1 MIAKPSVN
9 FTEPRTSLKVE
20 AIFPNLEL
28 IFKKQGY
35 HKCMNSMKM
44 LEAKIDVL
52 TKLLTHV
59 KHKHLATFDLSAI
72 VFVGAL
78 KGGRTIFWCG
88 NGGSAAES
96 SHLAVELIGR
106 FKNNRRPLPSISLN
120 SDTSALTCIAN
131 DFGYDE
137 IFARQLEGLAKRGD
151 VLVVLSTSGESEN
164 ILRALRKAKEIG
176 VVTIALLGKGGG
188 QALDLADHS
197 IVIDSTETARI
208 QEIHLLLG
216 HTFCEYAEM
225 DMGFE

>member
-1 MIAKPSVN
+1 MDSVKMLVAKIQTLSSMLVQ
-9 FTEPRTSLKVE
+9 VE
-20 AIFPNLEL
+20 A
-28 IFKKQGY
+28 
-35 HKCMNSMKM
+35 
-44 LEAKIDVL
+44 
-52 TKLLTHV
+52 
-59 KHKHLATFDLSAI
+59 KHLDSFAVSAEI
-72 VFVGAL
+72 FSSAL
-78 KGGRTIFWCG
+78 KNGNTIFWCG

-120 SDTSALTCIAN
+120 ADTSALTCIAN

-137 IFARQLEGLAKRGD
+137 IFARQLEGLASRGD
-151 VLVVLSTSGESEN
+151 VLVVLSTSGKSEN

-188 QALDLADHS
+188 QALDLADHA

-216 HTFCEYAEM
+216 HTFCEYAEK